1 MSRCR
6 SCRGHAR
13 GGEACTFRTRQSS
26 GSVATGALTAA
37 AVAGTVATLRS
48 RALRWGATRGEVDSA
63 LPGDELILHPGLS
76 ATRAITIRA
85 DAAAVWPWV
94 AQLGQGRGGFYS
106 YDALENLVGCNIH
119 SADVIVPEW
128 QPIAV
133 GDEIRL
139 HPDGGLQ
146 VALVDPGRALVLRG
160 GVPMGTTPPPYDFTW
175 TFVVHDA
182 PGGNAR
188 LLVRERYGYVKDW
201 APLLVEPASLIS
213 FLMSRRMLLGIKA
226 RAERP
231 ADLPGEDTDSLN

>member
-6 SCRGHAR
+6 TGRCRK
-13 GGEACTFRTRQSS
+13 RTCRTSRPSS
-26 GSVATGALTAA
+26 STATAALTAA
-37 AVAGTVATLRS
+37 AVAGTVAALRS
-48 RALRWGATRGEVDSA
+48 GSLRWGATRAEVGAA

-76 ATRAITIRA
+76 ATRAVTIRA

-119 SADVIVPEW
+119 SADHVVPEW
-128 QPIAV
+128 QSIAV

-139 HPDGGLQ
+139 HPEGGLR

-182 PGGNAR
+182 PGGDAR
-188 LLVRERYGYVKDW
+188 LLVRERYGYVKAW
-201 APLLVEPASLIS
+201 APLLVEPVSWIS
-213 FLMSRRMLLGIKA
+213 FLMSRRMLLGIKE

-231 ADLPGEDTDSLN
+231 ADLVGAVTDNLN

>member
-6 SCRGHAR
+6 TCRGRAR
-13 GGEACTFRTRQSS
+13 NGGACTCRTPRPS
-26 GSVATGALTAA
+26 GSTATAALTAA
-37 AVAGTVATLRS
+37 VVAGTVATLRS
-48 RALRWGATRGEVDSA
+48 RSLSWGATRAEVDSA

-76 ATRAITIRA
+76 ATRAVTIRA
-85 DAAAVWPWV
+85 DADAVWPWI

-119 SADVIVPEW
+119 SADHVVPAW
-128 QPIAV
+128 QSVAV

-146 VALVDPGRALVLRG
+146 VALVDPGHALVLRG

-175 TFVVHDA
+175 TFVVHHA
-182 PGGNAR
+182 PGGDAR
-188 LLVRERYGYVKDW
+188 LLVRERYGYVKAW
-201 APLLVEPASLIS
+201 ASLLVEPVSWIS
-213 FLMSRRMLLGIKA
+213 FVMSRRMLLGIKE

-231 ADLPGEDTDSLN
+231 ADTAAA